1 MINITLDTAKLYV
14 SISDQISA
22 RGRLTAAL
30 YDNAKF
36 GEDHD
41 SAYDLC
47 EAAVN
52 LAKTASAYSI
62 AEPISSVS
70 LTPDQVATFHM
81 ICNYHSG
88 E

>member
-1 MINITLDTAKLYV
+1 MINITLDTARLFV
-14 SISDQISA
+14 SISDQIFEKGKLS
-22 RGRLTAAL
+22 AAL

-36 GEDHD
+36 CEDHD

-52 LAKTASAYSI
+52 TAKKVSAYSI

-70 LTPDQVATFHM
+70 LTPDQVATLHM
-81 ICNYHSG
+81 LCNYHSG